1 MIPPPLFRSGRAGL
15 SRFAARA
22 FLLILALA
30 AAALFPAQRIF
41 SQTAPNPSVWKDG
54 VAPASDTTLIDTGFL
69 FAVQTAQTVVFRQ
82 TANAVVWQ
90 YIAIHAC
97 GDTTVTPP
105 SGGRDRGPAQNFS
118 NCSLIISGVPTHSLT
133 YRTAFTPTATMI
145 SNGGVVFAFGGSGG
159 SNTFL
164 AQWIPLVGAKITS
177 TNPPSLTE
185 SNIDGAT
192 VTVKIG
198 GTYAAA
204 GSLGRN
210 DFELPRAPAGV
221 TISSVSRRS
230 ATEAVLTLAYDD
242 ESDFDSTSKLSVRV
256 KASGHSGSGGLTAAA
271 IDVAAVVETRPAAP
285 TGLSA
290 AAANLSAV
298 LRWIN
303 PSDATITG
311 YQYRRKLSSASN
323 YGPWTS
329 MAGSGAATTSY
340 IVGGLS
346 NDLAYD
352 FQVRAVNSRAPTETS
367 PASAKVSATPAAAT
381 PLSTEWRHDRNI
393 QIYCQN
399 PTFWSVTTESLL
411 PSTTRQTVNF
421 RLSQGVARFIW
432 PHYEFYACP
441 WTSPIPVGDT
451 TARPTGCQ
459 QLKYLGTGNNHN
471 SNDMSV
477 GFTPTQA
484 MISNG
489 GAVMVSYCYDE
500 RFTVARQVMYT
511 KRCP

>member
-1 MIPPPLFRSGRAGL
+1 MTPSDPSQSIP
-15 SRFAARA
+15 
-22 FLLILALA
+22 
-30 AAALFPAQRIF
+30 
-41 SQTAPNPSVWKDG
+41 
-54 VAPASDTTLIDTGFL
+54 
-69 FAVQTAQTVVFRQ
+69 
-82 TANAVVWQ
+82 
-90 YIAIHAC
+90 H
-97 GDTTVTPP
+97 
-105 SGGRDRGPAQNFS
+105 NFD
-118 NCSLIISGVPTHSLT
+118 NCSQIISGVPIGSLT
-133 YRTAFTPTATMI
+133 YRTTFTSTATMI
-145 SNGGVVFAFGGSGG
+145 SNGGVVFAFRSTLGSIGQPKPP
-159 SNTFL
+159 FL
-164 AQWIPLVGAKITS
+164 VRWVPLVGAKITS
-177 TNPPSLTE
+177 TNPPSLTK
-185 SNIDGAT
+185 SNINGAE

-221 TISSVSRRS
+221 TISSVRKIS

-256 KASGHSGSGGLTAAA
+256 KASGHSDSGGLTAAA
-271 IDVAAVVETRPAAP
+271 IDVAAVVETTPAAP

-290 AAANLSAV
+290 ASMNLSAV

-311 YQYRRKLSSASN
+311 YEYRRKLSSASN

-367 PASAKVSATPAAAT
+367 PASAKVSAMPATVTPF
-381 PLSTEWRHDRNI
+381 STEWRHDRNI

-411 PSTTRQTVNF
+411 PSTPPSELNSPKTSEQWWTVCF
-421 RLSQGVARFIW
+421 R
-432 PHYEFYACP
+432 P
-441 WTSPIPVGDT
+441 
-451 TARPTGCQ
+451 RP
-459 QLKYLGTGNNHN
+459 
-471 SNDMSV
+471 
-477 GFTPTQA
+477 
-484 MISNG
+484 
-489 GAVMVSYCYDE
+489 
-500 RFTVARQVMYT
+500 
-511 KRCP
+511 